1 MDYLPRLCSGVNPDT
16 KPYSSRPY
24 SESDS
29 VSLSAASDLNVARA
43 TRANVLVV
51 GPESLVR
58 PVLKL
63 VAPATR
69 RDGLVEPRDGQ
80 LHLPS
85 PLRPS
90 TVVVEGVDALTMAEQ
105 RQLLEWLDAPTTRTQ
120 VISTASMPLLPRIEA
135 RTFDETLYYRLNTIY
150 IDLCEE

>member
-1 MDYLPRLCSGVNPDT
+1 LEYLPRLCSGVNPET
-16 KPYSSRPY
+16 KPYTSQPY

-51 GPESLVR
+51 GPEPLVKN
-58 PVLKL
+58 VLKL
-63 VAPATR
+63 VAPAAR
-69 RDGLVEPRDGQ
+69 HDGLVQSGGGR

-85 PLRPS
+85 PLGQS
-90 TVVVEGVDALTMAEQ
+90 TVVVQDVDALTIAEQ

-120 VISTASMPLLPRIEA
+120 VISTASMPMLPRIED
-135 RTFDETLYYRLNTIY
+135 RTFNETLYYRLNTIY
-150 IDLCEE
+150 IDLFEE